1 MKAHERH
8 QLKENDFLKTTVA
21 VTKVV
26 RENRN
31 VVALGLAAVIVVA
44 GAVGGWM
51 FWRTHR
57 ANEAGA
63 LLGIAM
69 ATAQAPIAPAPS
81 LPGATQTPGTFPTEQ
96 ARAEATITLLTQAAD
111 AYPNTNEGIAARYQ
125 LGSELLSVGRLDEAQ
140 AAFAKV
146 VASGSSLYASLARL
160 GEAQAFMAAGK
171 TDEAIKIYTDLAAA
185 RDSALPVDG
194 LLMELARA
202 SQKAGKPQDARAA
215 FKRVVDEFPDSTYAA
230 DARQQLAA
238 LN

>member
-63 LLGIAM
+63 LLGVAM

-96 ARAEATITLLTQAAD
+96 ARAEATIKLLTQAAD
-111 AYPNTNEGIAARYQ
+111 AYPSTDEGIAARYQ
-125 LGSELLSVGRLDEAQ
+125 LGSELLSVGRLDDAQ

-146 VASGSSLYASLARL
+146 ATSGSSLYAPLARL

-171 TDEAIKIYTDLAAA
+171 TDEAIKIYTELAAA

-215 FKRVVDEFPDSTYAA
+215 FKRVVDEFPESTYTA

>member
-8 QLKENDFLKTTVA
+8 QLKENDFVKTAAA
-21 VTKVV
+21 VTRAV

-31 VVALGLAAVIVVA
+31 TVALGLVAVIVVG
-44 GAVGGWM
+44 GAIGGWM

-63 LLGIAM
+63 LLGVAM
-69 ATAQAPIAPAPS
+69 ATAQAPITPAPS
-81 LPGATQTPGTFPTEQ
+81 LPGAKQTPGTFPTEQ
-96 ARAEATITLLTQAAD
+96 ARAEATIKLLTQAAD
-111 AYPNTNEGIAARYQ
+111 AYPNTDEGIAARYQ
-125 LGSELLSVGRLDEAQ
+125 LGSELLSVGRVDEAQ
-140 AAFAKV
+140 AAFEKV
-146 VASGSSLYASLARL
+146 AASGSSLYAQLARL
-160 GEAQAFMAAGK
+160 GQAEAFMAAGK
-171 TDEAIKIYTDLAAA
+171 TDDAIKIYTELAAA

-202 SQKAGKPQDARAA
+202 SQKAGKAQDARAA

>member
-1 MKAHERH
+1 
-8 QLKENDFLKTTVA
+8 
-21 VTKVV
+21 VTNAV
-26 RENRN
+26 RENRSA
-31 VVALGLAAVIVVA
+31 VALGVGAAILVA
-44 GAVGGWM
+44 AIVGGWLY
-51 FWRTHR
+51 WRTHR

-69 ATAQAPIAPAPS
+69 ATAQAPITPAPS

-96 ARAEATITLLTQAAD
+96 ARADATIKLLTQAAD
-111 AYPNTNEGIAARYQ
+111 AYPNTDEGIAARYQ
-125 LGSELLSVGRLDEAQ
+125 LGSELLAVGRLDDAQ
-140 AAFAKV
+140 AAFQQ
-146 VASGSSLYASLARL
+146 VATSGSTLYASLAKL
-160 GEAQAFMAAGK
+160 GQAQAFMAAGK
-171 TDEAIKIYTDLAAA
+171 TDDAIKVYTELAAA

>member
-8 QLKENDFLKTTVA
+8 QLKENEFLKTTVA
-21 VTKVV
+21 VTKAV
-26 RENRN
+26 RENRS
-31 VVALGLAAVIVVA
+31 VVALGLGAVIVVA
-44 GAVGGWM
+44 AVLGGWM
-51 FWRTHR
+51 YWRTHR

-69 ATAQAPIAPAPS
+69 ATAQAPITPAPS

-96 ARAEATITLLTQAAD
+96 ARADATIKLLTQAAD
-111 AYPNTNEGIAARYQ
+111 SYPTTSEGIAARYQ
-125 LGSELLSVGRLDEAQ
+125 LGSELLSVGRLDDAQ
-140 AAFAKV
+140 AAFQKV
-146 VASGSSLYASLARL
+146 VASGSGVYVPLARL
-160 GEAQAFMAAGK
+160 GQAQALMAAGK
-171 TDEAIKIYTDLAAA
+171 TDDAITIYTELAAA

-215 FKRVVDEFPDSTYAA
+215 FKRVVDEFPESTYAA

>member
-1 MKAHERH
+1 MKARERH
-8 QLKENDFLKTTVA
+8 QLKENEFLKTTVA
-21 VTKVV
+21 VTNAV
-26 RENRN
+26 RENRSA
-31 VVALGLAAVIVVA
+31 VALGVGAAILVA
-44 GAVGGWM
+44 AIVGGWLY
-51 FWRTHR
+51 WRTHR

-69 ATAQAPIAPAPS
+69 ATAQAPITPAPS

-96 ARAEATITLLTQAAD
+96 ARADATIKLLTQAAD
-111 AYPNTNEGIAARYQ
+111 AYPNTDEGIAARYQ
-125 LGSELLSVGRLDEAQ
+125 LGSELLAVGRLDDAQ
-140 AAFAKV
+140 AAFQQ
-146 VASGSSLYASLARL
+146 VATSGSTLYASLAKL
-160 GEAQAFMAAGK
+160 GQAQAFMAAGK
-171 TDEAIKIYTDLAAA
+171 TDDAIKIYTELAAA

>member
-63 LLGIAM
+63 LLGVAM
-69 ATAQAPIAPAPS
+69 ATAQAPVTPAPS

-215 FKRVVDEFPDSTYAA
+215 FKRVVDEFPESTYTA

>member
-1 MKAHERH
+1 MKARERH
-8 QLKENDFLKTTVA
+8 QLKENEFLKTTVA
-21 VTKVV
+21 VTNAV
-26 RENRN
+26 RENRSA
-31 VVALGLAAVIVVA
+31 VALGVGAAILVA
-44 GAVGGWM
+44 AIVGGWLY
-51 FWRTHR
+51 WRTHR

-69 ATAQAPIAPAPS
+69 ATAQAPITPAPS

-96 ARAEATITLLTQAAD
+96 ARADATIKLLTQAAD
-111 AYPNTNEGIAARYQ
+111 AYPNTDEGIAARYQ
-125 LGSELLSVGRLDEAQ
+125 LGSELLAVGRLDDAQ
-140 AAFAKV
+140 AAFQQ
-146 VASGSSLYASLARL
+146 VATSGSTLYASLAKL
-160 GEAQAFMAAGK
+160 GQAQAFMAAGK
-171 TDEAIKIYTDLAAA
+171 TDDAIKVYTELAAA

>member
-111 AYPNTNEGIAARYQ
+111 AYPNTNEAIAARYQ

>member
-8 QLKENDFLKTTVA
+8 QLKENEFLKTTVA
-21 VTKVV
+21 ITKVI

-31 VVALGLAAVIVVA
+31 AVALGLAAVIVVGA
-44 GAVGGWM
+44 AVGGWM
-51 FWRTHR
+51 YWRTHR

-69 ATAQAPIAPAPS
+69 ATAQAPITPAPS

-96 ARAEATITLLTQAAD
+96 ARAEATIKLLTQAAD
-111 AYPNTNEGIAARYQ
+111 TYPNTDEGIAARYQ

-140 AAFAKV
+140 AAFANV
-146 VASGSSLYASLARL
+146 AASGSPLYAPLARL
-160 GEAQAFMAAGK
+160 GQAQALMAAGK
-171 TDEAIKIYTDLAAA
+171 IDDAIKIYTELAAA

-202 SQKAGKPQDARAA
+202 SQKAGKSQDARAA

>member
-8 QLKENDFLKTTVA
+8 QLKENEFLKTTVA
-21 VTKVV
+21 ITKVI

-31 VVALGLAAVIVVA
+31 AVALGLAAVIVVGA
-44 GAVGGWM
+44 AVGGWM
-51 FWRTHR
+51 YWRRHR

-69 ATAQAPIAPAPS
+69 ATAQAPITPAPS

-96 ARAEATITLLTQAAD
+96 ARAEATIKLLTQAAD
-111 AYPNTNEGIAARYQ
+111 TYPNTDEGIAARYQ
-125 LGSELLSVGRLDEAQ
+125 LASELLSVGRLDEAQ
-140 AAFAKV
+140 AAFSTVA
-146 VASGSSLYASLARL
+146 ASGSSLYASLARL
-160 GEAQAFMAAGK
+160 GQAEALMAAGK
-171 TDEAIKIYTDLAAA
+171 TDDAITIYTELAAA

-202 SQKAGKPQDARAA
+202 SQKAGKSQDARAA